1 MSLAEVILAIR
12 TWAVWQRSKVVF
24 AILAFVLFGNLVV
37 QCVFT
42 GLLTRYMSGDI
53 LFPMYPG
60 FRGCHVLSFLH
71 L

>member
-1 MSLAEVILAIR
+1 MPHVYESLTCLQVILAIR

-42 GLLTRYMSGDI
+42 GLLTRYMSGASRPRAFI
-53 LFPMYPG
+53 
-60 FRGCHVLSFLH
+60 R
-71 L
+71 